1 MNTNKRMGDYEILDE
16 LGSGGMGRVFRV
28 RNVISD
34 RIEAMKVLLPDLA
47 GRQDLAARFLR
58 EIKLLAALDHP
69 HIASLRTA
77 LTADNQLVMIMEYVE
92 GQSLASRLGHG
103 PIATADALLYID
115 QALAALGYAHD
126 RNIVH
131 RDVKPANMLLTPQGT
146 VKLTDFGIARGQADQ
161 TLTVT
166 GTTTGSLSYMSP
178 EQVNGEATDAR
189 SDLYSAGISLYEMV
203 TGKRPFEAESDFG
216 VMLAHLQ
223 EKPRPPIELQPA
235 LDPGLNAIILKAIAK
250 SPTDRYQSAA
260 EFREA
265 IATLRGAARTTTSSR
280 AATVLI
286 STATATRTAGAAV
299 PVAPPGTVVMPAT
312 TDHLRTVLD
321 TRTPASSPAV
331 PPGAPPM
338 PHSAPTSAVR
348 AGHPFQY
355 VALGGVLVIVA
366 LVGTGLYLG
375 RSDAEPNRST
385 TPAASTPPA
394 GSTSPA
400 ASTPPTNP
408 GITPAASTSA
418 PTPGVPAATAG
429 TTPSV
434 PPASTPPPPPGGA
447 ASTAPG
453 GAPAAKSGSAGV
465 ELPRANAKPP
475 ATPAGV
481 TAPKPGAR
489 EATADRT
496 GAGGP
501 AAPAKAEEA
510 RPREAPQDT
519 KELDRLELEIDQ
531 LNARAAAVN
540 NSLDR
545 LQSEQARQ
553 GLGLR
558 GDMAARQQSMKQN
571 LARADEALG
580 RGDVGRAQKYRDAAE
595 ADLEV
600 LERFL
605 GR

>member
-126 RNIVH
+126 RHIVH

-223 EKPRPPIELQPA
+223 EEPRPPIELQPA

-250 SPTDRYQSAA
+250 TPADRYQSAA

-265 IATLRGAARTTTSSR
+265 IATLRGAARTATSSR

-286 STATATRTAGAAV
+286 STATTTRTAAAAV
-299 PVAPPGTVVMPAT
+299 PAAVPGTVVMPAT

-321 TRTPASSPAV
+321 TRTPPSSPAV
-331 PPGAPPM
+331 PPGAPAM

-375 RSDAEPNRST
+375 RSDAEPNRSN

-400 ASTPPTNP
+400 ASTPPTSP
-408 GITPAASTSA
+408 GTTPAGSTSA

-429 TTPSV
+429 TPPSV
-434 PPASTPPPPPGGA
+434 PPASTPPPPHGGA
-447 ASTAPG
+447 ASAAAG
-453 GAPAAKSGSAGV
+453 GSPAAKSGSAGV
-465 ELPRANAKPP
+465 ELPRTNAKPP
-475 ATPAGV
+475 ATSAGV

-496 GAGGP
+496 GAGAP